1 MIEIKNLTKVFD
13 DVVAIKHLDLKLSP
27 GIIGLVGHNGA
38 GKSTLF
44 RLIADVYIPD
54 EGDIYIDGVNYYLSE
69 AKKKLFFLSDTPYY
83 VPRSTVKDV
92 YYLYNS
98 TFNIDEKKFYEIL
111 NDFNLPLNRRIDG
124 FSKGMLRQ
132 LFIAL
137 AVSSDAKIILLD
149 EAFDGLDPLIVTR
162 LSQLLIALKDEHRTI
177 IISSHNISS
186 LQSLVDEFVILHKG
200 ELSSQGEEEVLSQS
214 FVKYQMLCDAPI
226 TSDSLKKNG
235 LNIISVNK
243 LGSIYHLV
251 FVKEDDLKDKL
262 VGLYHPSLLEEV
274 RMDAQELISIEM
286 MYASRRGTSK

>member
-13 DVVAIKHLDLKLSP
+13 DVIAIKHLNLKLSP
-27 GIIGLVGHNGA
+27 GIIGLVGRNGA

-54 EGDIYIDGVNYYLSE
+54 EGKIILDGVNNYLND
-69 AKKKLFFLSDTPYY
+69 AKKKIFFLSDTPYY

-98 TFNIDEKKFYEIL
+98 AFNIDENKFYEIL

-137 AVSSDAKIILLD
+137 ALSSDAKIILLD
-149 EAFDGLDPLIVTR
+149 EAFDGLDPLIIAR
-162 LSQLLIALKDEHRTI
+162 LSQLLISLKDEERTI
-177 IISSHNISS
+177 VISSHNITS

-214 FVKYQMLCDAPI
+214 FVKYQMLCDSPI
-226 TSDSLKKNG
+226 TLDSLRNDG
-235 LNIISVNK
+235 LNVISVNK

-251 FVKEDDLKDKL
+251 FVKDDTLKDKL
-262 VGLYHPSLLEEV
+262 VSLYHPSLLEEV
-274 RMDAQELISIEM
+274 AMDAQELISAEM
-286 MYASRRGTSK
+286 SRASRKENE

>member
-13 DVVAIKHLDLKLSP
+13 DVIAIKHLNLKLSP
-27 GIIGLVGHNGA
+27 GIIGLVGRNGA

-54 EGDIYIDGVNYYLSE
+54 EGKIILDGVNNYLNE
-69 AKKKLFFLSDTPYY
+69 AKKKIFFLSDTPYY

-98 TFNIDEKKFYEIL
+98 AFNIDENKFYEIL

-137 AVSSDAKIILLD
+137 ALSSDAKIILLD
-149 EAFDGLDPLIVTR
+149 EAFDGLDPLIIAR
-162 LSQLLIALKDEHRTI
+162 LSQLLISLKDEERTI
-177 IISSHNISS
+177 VVSSHNITS

-214 FVKYQMLCDAPI
+214 FVKYQMLCDDSI
-226 TSDSLKKNG
+226 TLDSLRNDG
-235 LNIISVNK
+235 LNVISVNK

-251 FVKEDDLKDKL
+251 FVKDDTLKDRL
-262 VGLYHPSLLEEV
+262 VSLYHPSLLEEV
-274 RMDAQELISIEM
+274 AMDAQELISAEM
-286 MYASRRGTSK
+286 SRASRKENE